1 MQKIFP
7 KKLPNQ
13 FIWVLVII
21 FLQNI
26 AVKTVSQAQAISPH
40 TINNG
45 GGFSSSIEWSLGES
59 VSIAHFI
66 SSNLSLN
73 TGVLQP
79 LSTVVTSINEFG
91 PAVFGNEIIIG
102 PNPTINKLQLKA
114 NLSQIGKITVQLI
127 DTKSIILHTTESGA
141 MINNYNQEWQLEKYP
156 AGVFYLRV
164 IFKPVT
170 GAIKTGIYKIIKL

>member
-1 MQKIFP
+1 MHKMFSKSFYYQYIR
-7 KKLPNQ
+7 
-13 FIWVLVII
+13 VCVII
-21 FLQNI
+21 FIQI
-26 AVKTVSQAQAISPH
+26 ITVKPFIHAQTISPY